1 MNSEQ
6 QQPGLFADASTHSA
20 PSAEKDKG
28 HALEHPV
35 EQTDAKQGGAPNAG
49 EAHGEGAEGGGLFTE
64 LISHL
69 DDTHELHFFDAHVP
83 LPYLFWDQDGFHAYG
98 STHAVEESAI
108 HTVGAHGK
116 ALRKDGAP
124 ISLDMSITANVVF
137 LMIAGVLMF
146 WAGRSA
152 AKQAKKSM
160 VPKGLGNAMESL
172 VLFVRDELVYPNV
185 SRKYAEPL
193 VPFFVS
199 IFLFILV
206 LNFLGLIPF
215 GRSATGALGVTAAL
229 ALFTFFITQ
238 FVAFKSMGF
247 TGFMKHLTGGIIDME
262 LNIVMKIILI
272 VIMIPIEVIGLFT
285 KPFALAMRLFAN
297 MTAGH
302 IIIVSLIGLAFM
314 WQSIIAGFAV
324 SVPFALFIMVLE
336 ILVAFIQAYVF
347 TMLSA
352 LFIGMAI
359 HEHHDEEHHAAPGH
373 EGGEHHG
380 EMTPATASHV
390 V

>member
-1 MNSEQ
+1 MNSES
-6 QQPGLFADASTHSA
+6 QQPTQLLADASTHSA
-20 PSAEKDKG
+20 PSTAKDKG
-28 HALEHPV
+28 HSTEHPA
-35 EQTDAKQGGAPNAG
+35 EHKEMDSTHAGAHGA
-49 EAHGEGAEGGGLFTE
+49 GEGAEGGGLFTE

-69 DDTHELHFFDAHVP
+69 DDTHELHFFNAHVP
-83 LPYLFWDQDGFHAYG
+83 LPYLFWDQDGFHTYG

-116 ALRKDGAP
+116 ALRKDGQP

-137 LMIAGVLMF
+137 LFLAGLLMF
-146 WAGRSA
+146 WAGRAA
-152 AKQAKKSM
+152 AKQTKKSM
-160 VPKGLGNAMESL
+160 VPKGIGNVMESL
-172 VLFVRDELVYPNV
+172 VLFVRDELVLPNIDK
-185 SRKYAEPL
+185 KYATPL

-199 IFLFILV
+199 IFMFILV

-238 FVAFKSMGF
+238 YVAFKSMGLV
-247 TGFMKHLTGGIIDME
+247 GFLKHLTGGIIDMD
-262 LNIVMKIILI
+262 LNIFMKVLLIL
-272 VIMIPIEVIGLFT
+272 IMIPIEVIGLFT

-302 IIIVSLIGLAFM
+302 IIIVSLIGLAIM
-314 WQSIIAGFAV
+314 WQSVVAGFAV

-352 LFIGMAI
+352 LFIGMAV
-359 HEHHDEEHHAAPGH
+359 HEHHDEEGHPAAGH
-373 EGGEHHG
+373 EHGEHHG
-380 EMTPATASHV
+380 EMTPATASHGV
-390 V
+390 